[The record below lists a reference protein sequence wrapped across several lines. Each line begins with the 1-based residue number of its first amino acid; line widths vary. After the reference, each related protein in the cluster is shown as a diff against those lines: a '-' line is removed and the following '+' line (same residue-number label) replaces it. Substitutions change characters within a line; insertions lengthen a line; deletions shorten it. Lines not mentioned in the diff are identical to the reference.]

1 MNSFSL
7 IQAQTA
13 MRLRI
18 AAQERGQPSIQ
29 ELFFI
34 RVGRLMDEIEGSAA
48 VSGLVE
54 RTFSFRDGGRETF
67 LLHQSADV
75 SSLAGFDAPMNKRTG
90 VVSLLAMLRSALDV
104 PSFTK
109 EVRLSLANYSNR
121 RGLTPLA
128 MVTDPADAAA
138 LVELGANPI
147 LAMDGAL
154 FLAVKEKNP
163 RYIASL
169 IHSLKNID
177 MAALVNHTRVDGV
190 NALMAA
196 VLCGNCVLLQDLVA
210 LGARVDKKLFA
221 VAARSGHADMFLVVK
236 SLTESF

>member
-1 MNSFSL
+1 MNSFSF

-13 MRLRI
+13 MRLRA

-67 LLHQSADV
+67 MLHPSADV
-75 SSLAGFDAPMNKRTG
+75 SSCAGFDAPMNKRTG

-121 RGLTPLA
+121 RGLTPLSL
-128 MVTDPADAAA
+128 VTDPADAAA

-163 RYIASL
+163 RYVISL
-169 IHSLKNID
+169 IYSLQNVTD
-177 MAALVNHTRVDGV
+177 MVALVNHTRVDGV
-190 NALMAA
+190 NPLMAA
-196 VLCGNCVLLQDLVA
+196 VLCGNCDLLKELVA
-210 LGARVDKKLFA
+210 MGARVDKKVFA
-221 VAARSGHADMFLVVK
+221 VAARGDADMFLVVK
-236 SLTESF
+236 SLTESL

>member
-13 MRLRI
+13 IQLRV

-67 LLHQSADV
+67 LLHKSSDV

-90 VVSLLAMLRSALDV
+90 MVSLLAMLRSALDV

-109 EVRLSLANYSNR
+109 EVRLSLANYSNK

-128 MVTDPADAAA
+128 LATDPADAAA
-138 LVELGANPI
+138 LIEFGADPV
-147 LAMDGAL
+147 LSMDGAL
-154 FLAVKEKNP
+154 FIAAKEKNS
-163 RYIASL
+163 RYLSCL
-169 IHSLKNID
+169 IQSLKHSMD
-177 MAALVNHTRVDGV
+177 MVALVNHARVDGV
-190 NALMAA
+190 TALTAA
-196 VLCGNCVLLQDLVA
+196 VFCNNFELLKELVSM
-210 LGARVDKKLFA
+210 GARVDKKALA
-221 VAARSGHADMFLVVK
+221 HAGCCGNTDMFLFVK
-236 SLTESF
+236 NLS